1 MTDSNGVFGD
11 FYGFFRDRP
20 ARPARPR
27 FLVSNTMAGS
37 DLGVLTFRDTCG
49 DLRILKAFKN
59 IFFCKTPQVD
69 GDVTLGVT
77 LP

>member
-1 MTDSNGVFGD
+1 MTDSIGIFAVFSATG
-11 FYGFFRDRP
+11 RPDRP
-20 ARPARPR
+20 F

-37 DLGVLTFRDTCG
+37 DLSVLTFRDTCG
-49 DLRILKAFKN
+49 DLRILKAFKST
-59 IFFCKTPQVD
+59 FFCKTPQVD